1 MTDRPMVT
9 VPQITMPPYPPVTA
23 SPSPSPSLIPMIPDE
38 GISSRIKVPAKTMF
52 LINQDTKAILA
63 TVDRMTENG
72 RNPNLMIEG
81 PQGTGKS
88 ELAAQYAATRNR
100 PLAVIEIGRVSDPG
114 AIFGYLDLV
123 NGETKFI
130 QGLFTQAITTPMCVV
145 HLQEINRPETDK
157 GLNAL
162 FSVLDDN
169 QRSIWIDEMKDY
181 IRVAPGVTFFAS
193 MNEGFEF
200 VGTMPLDEALKSR
213 FHFKLHLDTLPHAQ
227 ELALLKSKSGL
238 DHSQASNIMTA
249 VTTLRTGNQSA
260 MYVSTRDVMN
270 IADLVGYELPLP
282 LAIQSVLGGATDVME
297 TMRLG
302 NHMRGVANNKKEE
315 NYEYISSS

>member
-1 MTDRPMVT
+1 MTTNEVSMVT
-9 VPQITMPPYPPVTA
+9 VPVTA
-23 SPSPSPSLIPMIPDE
+23 ASLPSQLSPTTSIPMVVDE
-38 GISSRIKVPAKTMF
+38 GINSRIKVPPRTLF
-52 LINQDTKAILA
+52 LINQNTKSILS
-63 TVDRMTENG
+63 TVDRMTANG

-88 ELAAQYAATRNR
+88 ELAAQYAASRNR

-123 NGETKFI
+123 KGETKFV

-193 MNEGFEF
+193 MNEGYEF

-213 FHFKLHLDTLPHAQ
+213 FHFKIHLDTLPHNQ
-227 ELALLKSKSGL
+227 ELTLLTTKGGL
-238 DHSQASNIMTA
+238 DHRQAANIMAA
-249 VTTLRTGNQSA
+249 VTTLRTGNQNA
-260 MYVSTRDVMN
+260 IYVSTRDVMN
-270 IADLVGYELPLP
+270 IADLVKYELPLP
-282 LAIQSVLGGATDVME
+282 LAIQSVIGGATDVME
-297 TMRLG
+297 TMRLD
-302 NHMRGVANNKKEE
+302 NHIRGVANKQEE
-315 NYEYISSS
+315 DSYEYIN